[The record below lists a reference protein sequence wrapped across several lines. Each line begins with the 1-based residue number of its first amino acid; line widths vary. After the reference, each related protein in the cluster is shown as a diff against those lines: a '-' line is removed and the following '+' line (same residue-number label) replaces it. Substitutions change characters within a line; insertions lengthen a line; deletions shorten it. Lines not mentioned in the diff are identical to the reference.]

1 MVVVARSEI
10 KRMRIV
16 SMLTLI
22 LTVAVLFGVIS
33 NFSDKSEP
41 IQAVLI
47 ALGLL
52 ALVAAPLAGIQLW
65 LDRGPSKAVIFNSGD
80 QMVIATNQLHQG
92 FKLRLFRDLLSE
104 HMVAFSDEERERW
117 SVLTKEGFHPVFL
130 MNNVRKT
137 FLLPICFMVF
147 DEVFMTDGSGR
158 WDYYDC
164 RNTSEPTF
172 AERGIG
178 PFSDDSIVPA
188 PKSQPVT

>member
-16 SMLTLI
+16 SVLTLI
-22 LTVAVLFGVIS
+22 LAVAVLFGVIS

-41 IQAVLI
+41 IQAALA
-47 ALGLL
+47 ALGLVAL
-52 ALVAAPLAGIQLW
+52 AAAPLAGIQLW
-65 LDRGPSKAVIFNSGD
+65 LDRGPSKAVIFDSGD

-117 SVLTKEGFHPVFL
+117 SVLTMEGFHPVFI

-137 FLLPICFMVF
+137 FMLPICFTVF
-147 DEVFMTDGSGR
+147 DEVFVTDGSGR
-158 WDYYDC
+158 WDYFDC

-172 AERGIG
+172 AERGVG
-178 PFSDDSIVPA
+178 PFSDDLVIPSL
-188 PKSQPVT
+188 KSQPVA

>member
-10 KRMRIV
+10 KRIRIV
-16 SMLTLI
+16 SILTLI

-41 IQAVLI
+41 LQAVLI
-47 ALGLL
+47 ALGLV

-117 SVLTKEGFHPVFL
+117 SVLTKEGFHPVFI

>member
-16 SMLTLI
+16 SILTLI
-22 LTVAVLFGVIS
+22 LAIAVLFGVIS
-33 NFSDKSEP
+33 NFSDRSEP

-47 ALGLL
+47 ALGLV

>member
-22 LTVAVLFGVIS
+22 LTVAVLFGIIS

-47 ALGLL
+47 ALGLV